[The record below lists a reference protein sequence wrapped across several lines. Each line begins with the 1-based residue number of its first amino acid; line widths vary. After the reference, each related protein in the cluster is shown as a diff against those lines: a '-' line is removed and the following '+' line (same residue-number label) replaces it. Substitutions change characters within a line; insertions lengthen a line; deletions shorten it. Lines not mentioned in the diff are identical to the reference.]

1 MFLALAALEDS
12 GYMARA
18 AFVMDRFMRWV
29 GLPGK
34 SFVPMMV
41 GFGCTVPAIMGTRTL
56 DTKRDRFM
64 TIFMAPHMSCG
75 ARLPVYA
82 FFAGAFFPASSGF
95 VVFSLY
101 VVGIVIAILTGLLL
115 KHTLFRGEVSHFIME
130 LPPYHA
136 PRGLHILSH
145 AFERLK
151 VFVYRA
157 GVTITI
163 IVAILS
169 VVNSIGLDGS
179 FGRQDTGDSVLA
191 GLGRAVTPVFGP
203 MGIEDENW
211 PATVGI
217 FTGMFAKEAVV
228 GTLSS
233 LYSQGDQGTAGGE
246 VDILGGLGEALA
258 SIPENLSGAMSGLL
272 DPLGFGDAGG
282 GGAAAAGEGRGEPL
296 VFQRM
301 KARFNSAGAYAY
313 LLFILIYIPCV
324 AAMGAA
330 VKEMGGAYAAVLGVY
345 QTVLAWIV
353 ATLYYQLTAGA
364 AVVPVLVAVGL
375 LGAII
380 VSFGVAGRLA
390 TTPAAS

>member
-1 MFLALAALEDS
+1 
-12 GYMARA
+12 
-18 AFVMDRFMRWV
+18 
-29 GLPGK
+29 
-34 SFVPMMV
+34 MMV

-56 DTKRDRFM
+56 ESKRDRFM

-82 FFAGAFFPASSGF
+82 FFAAAFFPNQSGF

-101 VVGIVIAILTGLLL
+101 VVGIAVAILTGLLL

-130 LPPYHA
+130 LPPYHG
-136 PRGLHILSH
+136 PRPGHILSH
-145 AFERLK
+145 ASSRLK

-169 VVNSIGLDGS
+169 VLNSVGFEEG
-179 FGRQDTGDSVLA
+179 FGAQDSEDSVLA
-191 GLGRAVTPVFGP
+191 DAGKLVTPVFAP
-203 MGIEDENW
+203 MGIGQNNW
-211 PATVGI
+211 QATVGI

-233 LYSQGDQGTAGGE
+233 LYSQSEGGRARADADIAGG
-246 VDILGGLGEALA
+246 ILDALWSVPRNLA
-258 SIPENLSGAMSGLL
+258 SVFAPLL
-272 DPLGFGDAGG
+272 APFTG
-282 GGAAAAGEGRGEPL
+282 GGAEADGGSAPTAVPDEAGPG
-296 VFQRM
+296 VMTRM
-301 KARFNSAGAYAY
+301 QARFDAPGAYAY

-330 VKEMGGAYAAVLGVY
+330 AKEMGAGYAGVLGVY

-353 ATLYYQLTAGA
+353 ATLYYQLTHGQAIGYVAIA
-364 AVVPVLVAVGL
+364 AGL
-375 LGAII
+375 LGALI
-380 VSFGVAGRLA
+380 VAFAVAGTWMRRTA
-390 TTPAAS
+390 ARAQGEGPAA